1 MSSSET
7 APGAGMI
14 FVPNVSTTGANYFAV
29 QGLAEGGATTLT
41 VSAPGYAPLTYTV
54 EVDPSG
60 FVIYQPSSD
69 FTTNAIAANTA
80 VRISAVRLVR
90 GTNAYA
96 NYQEVRGGLTVPVPV
111 TSSNTAVGVIT
122 VSPVNMVAVANSSVF
137 NVIDT
142 AFDPLAGGSTML
154 SLVQPAGYETISNPS
169 SFRGVQL
176 VATVSP

>member
-1 MSSSET
+1 VALVSSSET

-60 FVIYQPSSD
+60 FVIHD
-69 FTTNAIAANTA
+69 FN
-80 VRISAVRLVR
+80 L
-90 GTNAYA
+90 
-96 NYQEVRGGLTVPVPV
+96 
-111 TSSNTAVGVIT
+111 
-122 VSPVNMVAVANSSVF
+122 
-137 NVIDT
+137 IDT
-142 AFDPLAGGSTML
+142 AFDPLTGGSATL
-154 SLVQPAGYETISNPS
+154 SVVQPAGYETISNPANN
-169 SFRGVQL
+169 RRVQL